1 MELFVWRRLLMLSD
15 VEERFYSKQV
25 LDNIYFKVNS
35 PYRSGSEYT
44 ERLIGH
50 NFKDIVYYDSPT
62 SFPGWRH
69 YLPIGKLTY
78 RNIVIARSPLK
89 WINSL
94 IKSDKGLFR
103 KYNVTVQERNS
114 LTFEKHSYT
123 VSVPK
128 LLDRWHDYYNVWLN
142 EPNIEFI
149 WYHDVLREPQRILDY
164 VESKWNLKRRDRY
177 IESGTYYIPDH
188 TPSSEKWSE
197 ERQEKELNLDYLPLL
212 SDNIIS
218 YVRENVDTVLIERM
232 NSLRGNYGVNH
243 PIEW

>member
-1 MELFVWRRLLMLSD
+1 MLSD
-15 VEERFYSKQV
+15 IEERFYSEQV
-25 LDNIYFKVNS
+25 LASVYFKVNS

-44 ERLIGH
+44 ELLIGK
-50 NFKDIVYYDSPT
+50 NFKNIVFCDSPT

-69 YLPIGKLTY
+69 YLPIGKLNY

-94 IKSDKGLFR
+94 IKRDMGIFR
-103 KYNVTVQERNS
+103 KYNVKGQTRNS

-128 LLDRWHDYYNVWLN
+128 LLDRWHDYYNVWLE
-142 EPNIEFI
+142 EPGVEFV

-164 VESKWNLKRRDRY
+164 IEDRWDLKKKDIY
-177 IESGTYYIPDH
+177 AESGVFYNPDRIPN
-188 TPSSEKWSE
+188 SEEWSEK
-197 ERQEKELNLDYLPLL
+197 RQEQELDLDYLPLL

-218 YVRENVDTVLIERM
+218 YVRENVDANLIDRM
-232 NSLRGNYGVNH
+232 NSLRANYGVKT